1 MKIVIALKQVPARDS
16 VLRVDQSANWIGEDD
31 LSFEVNEPGAY
42 ALEEGL
48 DLKAKHGGEVD
59 VLCAGPARATQAIRE
74 ALAKGADRAI
84 HVEHDGLASLDPL
97 QVASLLADAI
107 RPEAADLILAGLQ
120 SDDLGYGQTGVILA
134 ELLGIPHSTIVMGME
149 KIDSGIRIKREL
161 ENGWF
166 QHVEMPLPALVT
178 VQSGIKRLE
187 RAYAVEHPL
196 LRDYTADGYT
206 IALKQLIEKVKP
218 LVVLFPHTY
227 QVRDFAPKLATA
239 LGSMLVSDVISQR
252 VEDGQLILTRQLFQG
267 RLNVDIGF
275 SGAPPYLASLQAGAH
290 AADQV
295 EAGTCEVET
304 FTPELSPNQ
313 IRTRPAQPFR
323 EAQRAVDLASAER
336 IVCAGRGIQ
345 EAENIPLVQRLA
357 DALGAELA
365 ASRPVCDSGWLPA
378 ERQVGSSGQTVAPK
392 LYIAV
397 GVSGAIQ
404 NLVGMKGS
412 KTIVAVNKDAAAPIF
427 EIADYG
433 IVGDLFEV
441 VPALADEIRKQT
453 EGDS

>member
-1 MKIVIALKQVPARDS
+1 MS
-16 VLRVDQSANWIGEDD
+16 VLAILEQAHGDWHRMSWETLAAAQQIAAEMGVQPQAAVIGE
-31 LSFEVNEPGAY
+31 G
-42 ALEEGL
+42 
-48 DLKAKHGGEVD
+48 
-59 VLCAGPARATQAIRE
+59 RE
-74 ALAKGADRAI
+74 
-84 HVEHDGLASLDPL
+84 LAS
-97 QVASLLADAI
+97 
-107 RPEAADLILAGLQ
+107 
-120 SDDLGYGQTGVILA
+120 
-134 ELLGIPHSTIVMGME
+134 
-149 KIDSGIRIKREL
+149 
-161 ENGWF
+161 
-166 QHVEMPLPALVT
+166 
-178 VQSGIKRLE
+178 KRLE

-196 LRDYTADGYT
+196 LGDYTADGYT
-206 IALKQLIEKVKP
+206 IALRQLIEKVKP

-239 LGSMLVSDVISQR
+239 LESVLVSDAVGHR

-275 SGAPPYLASLQAGAH
+275 SGAPPYLASVQAGAH
-290 AADQV
+290 AAEQV
-295 EAGTCEVET
+295 EAGTCGVET
-304 FTPELSPNQ
+304 FTPELLPNQ

-345 EAENIPLVQRLA
+345 GAENIPLVQGLA

-404 NLVGMKGS
+404 HLVGMKGS
-412 KTIVAVNKDAAAPIF
+412 KTIVAVNKDATAPIF

-453 EGDS
+453 QGDS